1 MFTWS
6 PKYSVGFEE
15 VDFQH
20 QKFLK
25 IADDVI
31 QLIGQCPDVSNI
43 KQKTKE
49 LLEYAKWHFE
59 TEHFY
64 MSQYPNHIF
73 EDHKA
78 EHKEILSEIEVFI
91 QDIEKFDSNF
101 GSELMVI
108 VKKWFLNHILGT
120 DKKLYNCISQ
130 EKFGHIIIKDENL

>member
-25 IADDVI
+25 IADKVI
-31 QLIGQCPDVSNI
+31 ECIGTGTDVSTI
-43 KQKTKE
+43 KNKTIE
-49 LLEYAKWHFE
+49 LLDYAKWHFE

-64 MSQYPNHIF
+64 MKQCVQHIF

-78 EHKEILSEIEVFI
+78 EHQEILSKIDVFI
-91 QDIEKFDSNF
+91 QDIEKFDSDF

-108 VKKWFLNHILGT
+108 VKKWFLSHILVT
-120 DKKLYNCISQ
+120 DKKLYNCMSDENQ
-130 EKFGHIIIKDENL
+130 GHLIIKDENL